1 MTNFKPSHAS
11 FEIFSYKTLKDLKY
25 RLMDLNLRIPINSE
39 VKILQE
45 SVKLEN
51 KTIPNRLAIQPME
64 GFDANLDGAPSKLTY
79 RRYKRY
85 ARGGAGLIWFES
97 TAINDDCRSNPN
109 QLVLSNIN
117 SNKFKK
123 LVSSTRRICNKT
135 LKNLGFKDKCVL
147 ILQLNHSGRY
157 CVLNGKKHP
166 IRAYH
171 NSDLDN
177 ERGVS
182 EKDGIVIS
190 NDNLEKLENIWV
202 KKAVLAK
209 EVGFDGVDIKACH
222 GYLISE
228 LLSSR
233 VRENSKYGGESLENR
248 AKFFLNILRKMM
260 KRIKNNKDFILT
272 SRIGVYDGIPYPN
285 GFGVKEIENE
295 TFPASIDLSEPIE
308 LIKELYNIG
317 IRLINISAGNPH
329 FKAHMTRPYD
339 TPLKGGAI
347 PNEHPL
353 YSVERLIKLTS
364 SIKTHVPKDM
374 VVIGS
379 GYSYLRQFG
388 GYIATGMIRQ
398 EKADI
403 CGFGR
408 MAIANPNFP
417 KQIFQKGVIDKKE
430 VCIACSGCS
439 NLMRLGKNTG
449 CVIRDPKYRK
459 K

>member
-1 MTNFKPSHAS
+1 MTIFKPSHDT
-11 FEIFSYKTLKDLKY
+11 FEIFSYKTLKDLED
-25 RLMDLNLRIPINSE
+25 RLMDLNLKIPINSE
-39 VKILQE
+39 AKILQE

-51 KTIPNRLAIQPME
+51 KTIPNRLSIQPME

-109 QLVLSNIN
+109 QLILSNIT

-123 LVSSTRRICNKT
+123 LVSSTRNICNKT
-135 LKNLGFKDKCVL
+135 LKNLGFKDNCVL

-171 NSDLDN
+171 NSELDN
-177 ERGVS
+177 ERGIS

-190 NDNLEKLENIWV
+190 DDNLEKLEDIWV
-202 KKAVLAK
+202 EKAVLAK
-209 EVGFDGVDIKACH
+209 EVGFDGVDIKATH

-248 AKFFLNILRKMM
+248 ARFFLNILK
-260 KRIKNNKDFILT
+260 KTIKKIKNNKDFLLT

-295 TFPASIDLSEPIE
+295 TFPASIDLSEPLE

-329 FKAHMTRPYD
+329 FKSHITRPYD

-353 YSVERLIKLTS
+353 YSVGRLMKLTAQM
-364 SIKTHVPKDM
+364 KTQVPKDM

-379 GYSYLRQFG
+379 GFSYLRQFA
-388 GYIATGMIRQ
+388 GYIATGMIHQ
-398 EKADI
+398 KKADI

-408 MAIANPNFP
+408 MAFANPNFP
-417 KQIFQKGVIDKKE
+417 KQIFQKSIIDKSE
-430 VCIACSGCS
+430 VCITCSGCS
-439 NLMRLGKNTG
+439 RLMRLGKNTG